1 MRRIGFVSEKGGV
14 GKTTTAIN
22 VAVAL
27 ARRGHRALLVD
38 ADPQA
43 NASMVLAGGRGVDT
57 PTLGA
62 VLLNDAEAAA
72 AIRPTDVPGL
82 DLLPADVSL
91 ADANLALADQIGRER
106 RLSVALEEVEGE
118 YDFVILDT
126 SPQRSLLTV
135 NALAYIHEAIIPV
148 DPGLFAVAGLG
159 QLQGAIEDVRRYIG
173 NRALHIAGIVLTRTT
188 ATAVARDVEAQLRS
202 AFGNLVHK
210 ATIPANVRVEE
221 AHSRYQAVVDYSP
234 RSAGAKAYTQLA
246 EEILAHVH
254 GTKARPGKPTR
265 RIAPVD
271 DAA

>member
-22 VAVAL
+22 VAAGL
-27 ARRGHRALLVD
+27 ARRGHRTLLVD
-38 ADPQA
+38 VDPQG
-43 NASMVLAGGRGVDT
+43 NASLVLTGGQGASP

-62 VLLNDAEAAA
+62 VLLNEADAAR
-72 AIRPTDVPGL
+72 AIRPTDVPML
-82 DLLPADVSL
+82 DILPADVSL

-106 RLSVALEEVEGE
+106 RLSVAMEDVEAGYE
-118 YDFVILDT
+118 FVILDT

-159 QLQGAIEDVRRYIG
+159 QLQQAIEDVRRFIG
-173 NRALHIAGIVLTRTT
+173 NRELRIAGIVLTRTT
-188 ATAVARDVEAQLRS
+188 ATAIARDVEAQLRGT
-202 AFGNLVHK
+202 FGELVHL

-234 RSAGAKAYTQLA
+234 RSAGAKAYAQLT
-246 EEILAHVH
+246 EEIIANGHR
-254 GTKARPGKPTR
+254 TKARPRKSAAR
-265 RIAPVD
+265 VAPID